1 MTLMKDL
8 DKPTVGPARLQLFRP
23 FVIRGPCLDLFGPG
37 WLFVSKTSNDSG
49 MKRVS

>member
-1 MTLMKDL
+1 MKDL
-8 DKPTVGPARLQLFRP
+8 DKPTVGPAHLQLFRP

-49 MKRVS
+49 MKRVF